1 MKTILVIEDDPAI
14 RNNIALILK
23 SQGFAIL
30 QAEDGLTGIQLAI
43 GSCPDLVVCDIMLPG
58 VSGYE
63 ILERLR
69 QEPAGMVTPFI
80 FLTALADRS
89 DMRQGMN
96 LGADDYLTKPFTTQ
110 ELIGAV
116 KARLQKQQELT
127 EPYRNEIKK
136 ATEKLRLMVYTDVL
150 TNLPNRVLFWKNI
163 EEYLINPENNACA
176 LLIIKVANLENLVQ
190 ALGQS
195 TADLLFQSLA
205 RSLQSYLQDADVL
218 SRCRPDG
225 FGFLLTHDL
234 ESRTA
239 IEEWVKTLLD
249 ECTQPHLIAEESIA
263 FDIKIGIAQ
272 YPLAGT
278 NTPEL
283 VSAAEKI
290 VEQISDPVNTDDAL
304 SYAFYS
310 PADHDGLI
318 RKEEIRSFVSQ
329 ALERDEFVLYYQ
341 PIVNTIT
348 GRVVGL
354 EALLRSTVPKF
365 HQVSPRELLK
375 IAEKCPQ
382 MLAIDNWILYT
393 ALRQLKEWHND
404 FLTPLKLTINLSGR
418 QLREIH
424 CIDTIKDALFQ
435 TNLDPSLL
443 TIDVR
448 EADLTTNLDDFL
460 PTFEALSNIGIQ
472 FSLEEFGTGFSSLTY
487 LNRLPLHYLKI
498 DESIIQGLTRDSNG
512 EAIVKA
518 MIAMSQSLKL
528 KVIAEGVETEEQL
541 KFLRKHGCPL
551 MQGFLYSEPL
561 AVSGIQELLENDR
574 RLTL

>member
-1 MKTILVIEDDPAI
+1 
-14 RNNIALILK
+14 
-23 SQGFAIL
+23 
-30 QAEDGLTGIQLAI
+30 
-43 GSCPDLVVCDIMLPG
+43 
-58 VSGYE
+58 
-63 ILERLR
+63 
-69 QEPAGMVTPFI
+69 MVT
-80 FLTALADRS
+80 
-89 DMRQGMN
+89 
-96 LGADDYLTKPFTTQ
+96 
-110 ELIGAV
+110 
-116 KARLQKQQELT
+116 LQKTVEGRMRMQ
-127 EPYRNEIKK
+127 K
-136 ATEKLRLMVYTDVL
+136 
-150 TNLPNRVLFWKNI
+150 
-163 EEYLINPENNACA
+163 
-176 LLIIKVANLENLVQ
+176 
-190 ALGQS
+190 
-195 TADLLFQSLA
+195 
-205 RSLQSYLQDADVL
+205 
-218 SRCRPDG
+218 
-225 FGFLLTHDL
+225 
-234 ESRTA
+234 
-239 IEEWVKTLLD
+239 
-249 ECTQPHLIAEESIA
+249 
-263 FDIKIGIAQ
+263 
-272 YPLAGT
+272 
-278 NTPEL
+278 
-283 VSAAEKI
+283 EKI

-354 EALLRSTVPKF
+354 EALLRSTVSKF